1 MKKIF
6 WRRGAAFC
14 TALTIFLGVR
24 FPAGAEGPPQSLSA
38 HSAVLISAD
47 TSAVL
52 YEKDA
57 HLQLSMASTTKIMTA
72 LLTLEEAE
80 RSGDPAVKI
89 TEEMVAVEGSSMG
102 LMPGDEITLTNL
114 AAGMLLASGN
124 DAANTAALYLNGS
137 LEEFAGRMNKR
148 AGEIGMTET
157 NFVTP
162 SGLDDDGHYSTAY
175 DMALLAR
182 EALKNPEFRRLCS
195 IGTYQVEFKEP
206 EKKVSY
212 TNHNK
217 LLRLYEGCI
226 GVKTGFTKKSGRCLV
241 SAAERDGVT
250 LIAVTLNAPDDWND
264 HMALLDYGFSTM
276 TSVSLDGAGF
286 SAELPVVGSD
296 RGAVS
301 VCGGAG
307 GSISLPAADAGR
319 ISRRVLLPAFCY
331 APVEEGD
338 KVGALQYCLDGKEI
352 YSVPLFAGESVNS
365 FIPEPAFWEKWFGGK

>member
-1 MKKIF
+1 MKKIL

-14 TALTIFLGVR
+14 TALTVFLGVR
-24 FPAGAEGPPQSLSA
+24 FPAGAEEPPQSLSA
-38 HSAVLISAD
+38 QSAVLISAD

-80 RSGDPAVKI
+80 RSGDPTVEI

-102 LMPGDEITLTNL
+102 LMPGDEISLTNL

-124 DAANTAALYLNGS
+124 DAANTAALYLDGS
-137 LEEFAGRMNKR
+137 LEGFAQRMNER

-162 SGLDDDGHYSTAY
+162 SGLDDDEHYSTAY
-175 DMALLAR
+175 DMALLAG
-182 EALKNPEFRRLCS
+182 EALKNPEFRKLCS
-195 IGTYQVEFKEP
+195 SSTYQVEFAEP
-206 EKKVSY
+206 GKKVSY

-241 SAAERDGVT
+241 SAAECDGVT

-264 HMALLDYGFSTM
+264 HMALLDYGFSTL
-276 TSVSLDGAGF
+276 TSVSLDGSDF
-286 SAELPVVGSD
+286 SVEVPVVGSD
-296 RGAVS
+296 RAALS
-301 VCGGAG
+301 VFGGAG
-307 GSISLPAADAGR
+307 GSVSLPVADAGR

-331 APVEEGD
+331 APVKEGD
-338 KVGALQYCLDGKEI
+338 KVGSLQYCLDGKEI

-365 FIPEPAFWEKWFGGK
+365 FIPEPTFWEKWFGGK